1 MINIYL
7 IILVSFAAMFSK
19 REYKTLLAFLVLV
32 TFSQTYFYYFDF
44 MVYRSAF
51 IADFVI
57 LFAAVRENNKFGL
70 KIAMISLGF
79 MLSHLYGYLIYLAYV
94 KPDSYDHCLSC
105 LYVVLL
111 LEIMLDGGAINGL
124 KRLVEYCVHD
134 LINRARIALDLYE
147 VN

>member
-1 MINIYL
+1 M
-7 IILVSFAAMFSK
+7 VSIAAIFSK
-19 REYKTLLAFLVLV
+19 REYKTLLAFLVVV
-32 TFSQTYFYYFDF
+32 TFLQTYFYYFDF

-51 IADFVI
+51 IADFII
-57 LFAAVRENNKFGL
+57 LYAAVREKNKFSL
-70 KIAMISLGF
+70 KIALVSLGF

-94 KPDSYDHCLSC
+94 KPDSYDNCLSC
-105 LYVVLL
+105 LYVILL

-134 LINRARIALDLYE
+134 IVNRARIALDLYE